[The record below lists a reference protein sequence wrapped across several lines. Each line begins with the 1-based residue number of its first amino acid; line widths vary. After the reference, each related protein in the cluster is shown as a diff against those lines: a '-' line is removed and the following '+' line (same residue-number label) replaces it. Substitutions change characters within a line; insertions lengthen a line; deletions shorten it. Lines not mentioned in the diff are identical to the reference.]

1 MMMKNIKFF
10 KDTNTKKY
18 VELNELSR
26 RFHTLVLGLIGSGK
40 SSQVIIPMM
49 HEDVKN
55 NESIIVL
62 EPKEMLSEKLYAM
75 AKYYNKEH
83 VYIDFA
89 AKKVDYYYNILDEDI
104 PMINYLFSNILKDMN
119 KEIKDSHLL
128 LLNEKVLLEGVKIVK
143 ENIVNPDLRDL
154 NELLTDKKFLKSLI
168 YLNKEKDENYFKL
181 LVDYHEKDSALYKET
196 KIMRKLI
203 SSLVKNE
210 LLNPFL
216 LPSKEKEKL
225 DFNKII
231 NSNTLFAINTS
242 RGILREL
249 GTFIDKLLIYKIQDT
264 IYSKPVNSDI
274 INYFYIDEPQIYMNK
289 DFNTSVFTKKGV
301 SLTLSAQTLILFEN
315 EYRDIVKTN
324 IENIVTLPSLNK
336 LDAEFFSKRM
346 NSSPEGLM
354 YRPFGE
360 VNYLFKTKQGDKT
373 GVANIEYLEKNLNN
387 KLNEIIDDF
396 YSDFKNR

>member
-1 MMMKNIKFF
+1 MTLKNIKFF
-10 KDTNTKKY
+10 KDKDTDKY

-26 RFHTLVLGLIGSGK
+26 KLHTLALGLIGSGK
-40 SSQVIIPMM
+40 NSQIIIPMM

-55 NESIIVL
+55 NESVIVL

-89 AKKVDYYYNILDEDI
+89 AKKVDYYYNIFDEDI
-104 PMINYLFSNILKDMN
+104 LMINYLFSNILKDMN

-128 LLNEKVLLEGVKIVK
+128 SLNEKVLLEGVKIVK

-154 NELLTDKKFLKSLI
+154 NKLLTDKKFLKSLI

-181 LVDYHEKDSALYKET
+181 LIDYHEKDSILYKEA
-196 KIMRKLI
+196 KIIRKLI
-203 SSLVKNE
+203 CNLVKNE
-210 LLNPFL
+210 FLNPFL

-225 DFNKII
+225 DFDKII

-242 RGILREL
+242 RGVLREL
-249 GTFIDKLLIYKIQDT
+249 GVFIDKLFIYKIQDT
-264 IYSKPVNSDI
+264 LYSKPVNSDI

-301 SLTLSAQTLILFEN
+301 SLTLSVQTLIMFED
-315 EYRDIVKTN
+315 EYRDVLKTN
-324 IENIVTLPSLNK
+324 IENIIILPSLNK
-336 LDAEFFSKRM
+336 LDADFFSKRM
-346 NSSPEGLM
+346 NSSPEGLI

-360 VNYLFKTKQGDKT
+360 VNYLFKTKKGDEI
-373 GVANIEYLEKNLNN
+373 GVAKVEYLEKGLNDSLN
-387 KLNEIIDDF
+387 KIIDDF